1 MNRDK
6 IYKDI
11 DVTKDHIVNKVVGI
25 IGYGS
30 QARAQALNLRDSGAK
45 FRIKFSRADISLEV
59 RGLFSGIV
67 GLVWRVTSKIT
78 RGLVRKRIIVD
89 RKKYFRKL
97 ANDFFNHFPSY

>member
-1 MNRDK
+1 MSETSTEMSARL
-6 IYKDI
+6 
-11 DVTKDHIVNKVVGI
+11 
-25 IGYGS
+25 GS
-30 QARAQALNLRDSGAK
+30 LRDSGAK